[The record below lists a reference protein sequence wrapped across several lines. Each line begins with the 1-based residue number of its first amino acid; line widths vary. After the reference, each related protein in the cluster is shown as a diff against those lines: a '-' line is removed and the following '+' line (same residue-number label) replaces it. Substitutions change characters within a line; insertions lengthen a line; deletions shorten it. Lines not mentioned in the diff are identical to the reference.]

1 MYHKLGF
8 DNMIFSSGSKQHFID
23 ESKVGVNMSD
33 DSLYKNVLLKINPKE
48 SQFFSVITMQNHAP
62 WSVRHPE
69 NITASGKG
77 FSEI

>member
-1 MYHKLGF
+1 
-8 DNMIFSSGSKQHFID
+8 
-23 ESKVGVNMSD
+23 
-33 DSLYKNVLLKINPKE
+33 YKNVLLKINPKE

-77 FSEI
+77 FSEIENDNLTEYSRLLTFTDNATYDFLNSLTTINKD